1 MALESFNAYHSYLT
15 AIEPLNDA
23 ERGRL
28 FTALLIY
35 SSTGEVPDLR
45 GNERFVFPQM
55 KWQID
60 RDKGSYNDFCARQ
73 AENGKKGGRPKKQ
86 SVNSETQKTQAFFEK
101 PKKANN
107 KDKEKDK
114 DKDKDI
120 SFPPNGV
127 KDNARAHRPTVEE
140 VAAYCRERGNSVDAE
155 RFVDFYASKGW
166 KVGNQPMKDWKAC
179 VRTWERREVPAE
191 APKKTAPARMTQGD
205 DRDRLERILANLE
218 NKPNEKE

>member
-73 AENGKKGGRPKKQ
+73 AENGKKGGRPKKPL
-86 SVNSETQKTQAFFEK
+86 VNSETQKTQAFFEK

-107 KDKEKDK
+107 KDKDK

-127 KDNARAHRPTVEE
+127 KENAHAHRPTVEE

-179 VRTWERREVPAE
+179 VRTWERREDK
-191 APKKTAPARMTQGD
+191 PKQTSRFATPDYDAMED
-205 DRDRLERILANLE
+205 L
-218 NKPNEKE
+218 PC

>member
-28 FTALLIY
+28 FTALLTY

-60 RDKGSYNDFCARQ
+60 RDKSSYNDFCARQ
-73 AENGKKGGRPKKQ
+73 SENGKKGGRPKKPT
-86 SVNSETQKTQAFFEK
+86 VNFETQETQAFFEK
-101 PKKANN
+101 PKKAID
-107 KDKEKDK
+107 KDKDK

-120 SFPPNGV
+120 SPNGD
-127 KDNARAHRPTVEE
+127 KGKRAARFVPPTVDE
-140 VAAYCRERGNSVDAE
+140 VAAYCQERGNDVDPE
-155 RFVDFYASKGW
+155 RFVDFYACKGW
-166 KVGNQPMKDWKAC
+166 CVGKNPMKDWRAA
-179 VRTWERREVPAE
+179 VRTWEKRGNYSVGYTQS
-191 APKKTAPARMTQGD
+191 APVATA
-205 DRDRLERILANLE
+205 DRLAEMIRRGDFDD
-218 NKPNEKE
+218 

>member
-28 FTALLIY
+28 FTALLTY

-60 RDKGSYNDFCARQ
+60 RDKGSYDDFCARQ
-73 AENGKKGGRPKKQ
+73 SENGKKGGRPKKPP
-86 SVNSETQKTQAFFEK
+86 VNSETQKTQAFFEK
-101 PKKANN
+101 PKKAND
-107 KDKEKDK
+107 KDKDK

-120 SFPPNGV
+120 SFPPDGV
-127 KDNARAHRPTVEE
+127 KDSARAHRPTVEE

-179 VRTWERREVPAE
+179 VRTWERREDK
-191 APKKTAPARMTQGD
+191 PKQTGRFATPDYDTMED
-205 DRDRLERILANLE
+205 L
-218 NKPNEKE
+218 PC

>member
-73 AENGKKGGRPKKQ
+73 SENGKKGGRPKKP

-107 KDKEKDK
+107 KDK
-114 DKDKDI
+114 DKDI

-127 KDNARAHRPTVEE
+127 KENARAHHPTVEE
-140 VAAYCRERGNSVDAE
+140 VAAYCRERGNRVDAE

-179 VRTWERREVPAE
+179 VRTWERREDK
-191 APKKTAPARMTQGD
+191 PKQTGRFATPDYDAMED
-205 DRDRLERILANLE
+205 L
-218 NKPNEKE
+218 PC